1 MLPILQV
8 KGFIK
13 TILPKRVVNKIQ
25 GFIAKIS
32 ISRIRGFNLH
42 LDTPDRYVLEDII
55 IPYFVERNEFHKIL
69 FVGCDWYTKPYNN
82 YFKNKEYWTI
92 EIDETR
98 KKHGSKRHIID
109 SLLNLSNHFTNNYF
123 DVIVYNGVFGWGI
136 NSREDTETS
145 FQQCFQCLRPGGILV
160 FGWNDI
166 PEYKPFPVIEECKI
180 LQQFEPYFFSPLSTV
195 QYSVPD
201 KSDEQKFRHVF
212 NFYMKPLPERYLK
225 RMG

>member
-1 MLPILQV
+1 MVLIIQV
-8 KGFIK
+8 KNFVK
-13 TILPKRVVNKIQ
+13 TILPKPVVDRIQ
-25 GFIAKIS
+25 GFLAKIAS
-32 ISRIRGFNLH
+32 SRLRGFNLH
-42 LDTPDRYVLEDII
+42 LNTPDRYVLEDVI
-55 IPYFVERNEFHKIL
+55 IPYLLERKEFYKIL
-69 FVGCDWYTKPYNN
+69 FIGCDWFTKPYNK

-92 EIDETR
+92 EIDENR
-98 KKHGSKRHIID
+98 KKYGSKRHIID
-109 SLLNLSNHFTNNYF
+109 SLLNLSNHFTNDYL

-166 PEYKPFPVIEECKI
+166 PEAKPFPVIEECQT

-201 KSDEQKFRHVF
+201 KSNDQKFGHVF
-212 NFYMKPLPERYLK
+212 NFYMKPLSD
-225 RMG
+225 